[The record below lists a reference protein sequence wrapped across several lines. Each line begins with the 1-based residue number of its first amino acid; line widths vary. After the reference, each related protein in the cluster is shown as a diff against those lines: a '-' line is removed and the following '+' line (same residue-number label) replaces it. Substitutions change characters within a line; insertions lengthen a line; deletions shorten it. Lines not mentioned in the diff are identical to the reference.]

1 MDRIELFSN
10 LDALAAS
17 DGKFTPQEIE
27 YLAIK
32 AETWGIESDDVDSV
46 LIGMQESTLEVT
58 VPPTRRERVELL
70 TEMIRM
76 MAIDGDLAES
86 EKNICAT
93 VSATMEFTS
102 QEFNEIL
109 DQLLNR

>member
-10 LDALAAS
+10 LVALAAS

-46 LIGMQESTLEVT
+46 
-58 VPPTRRERVELL
+58 
-70 TEMIRM
+70 
-76 MAIDGDLAES
+76 
-86 EKNICAT
+86 
-93 VSATMEFTS
+93 
-102 QEFNEIL
+102 
-109 DQLLNR
+109 